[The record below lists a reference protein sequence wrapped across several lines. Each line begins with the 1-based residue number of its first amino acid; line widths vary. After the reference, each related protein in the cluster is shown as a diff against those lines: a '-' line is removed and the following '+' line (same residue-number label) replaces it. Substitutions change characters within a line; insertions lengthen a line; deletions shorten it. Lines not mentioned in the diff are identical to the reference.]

1 MKNKKKKKDINQKKI
16 NKAIIKKTQEIDITH
31 EYNKNQINKIEFKN
45 PLICK
50 KLTYPSK
57 KYKKDW
63 MNKNISKEF

>member
-31 EYNKNQINKIEFKN
+31 EYNKNQINKIEFN
-45 PLICK
+45 SPLICK
-50 KLTYPSK
+50 KLTYPQK